1 MRSHVIPIVFLALI
15 AVPMFGQS
23 NAVAVWI
30 GRSRVGTTNTGG
42 ASVHFDRGDSFGA
55 SWDHFFSAQLST
67 ELAAFAVR
75 HKGGTLR
82 VGGVDAFDVGRL
94 RMIPITAMV
103 QWHLVH
109 FQRIDPHLGGG
120 LAYVRSDSLHT
131 SDLDAA
137 GIGRV
142 RVESRIGWA
151 ADAGLMYGITDRLGV
166 GVDARYIGYRPS
178 SGPSNAS
185 LKLQL
190 SPVIY
195 SVGLRWRF

>member
-1 MRSHVIPIVFLALI
+1 
-15 AVPMFGQS
+15 
-23 NAVAVWI
+23 
-30 GRSRVGTTNTGG
+30 
-42 ASVHFDRGDSFGA
+42 
-55 SWDHFFSAQLST
+55 
-67 ELAAFAVR
+67 
-75 HKGGTLR
+75 
-82 VGGVDAFDVGRL
+82 
-94 RMIPITAMV
+94 MV

-195 SVGLRWRF
+195 SLGLRWRF